1 MEFILKNEN
10 MSENSVQYIEIDFD
24 TPHRL
29 GERPE
34 KELGKAK
41 WLVTDDR
48 TYSLCQNTKIKP
60 SMSSGMYTVYQ
71 TQNGGIHADR
81 IYPQTDELYHLPNE
95 LIKKLI
101 VEIADFWNK
110 SAEFEKY
117 SIKHKRGILLHG
129 GPGVGKTSTINLL
142 ASALIKNDGLV
153 FSCANINEVLIFAE
167 FANKQ
172 LRTVDKTRPLILILE
187 DIDKMMDGGNAES
200 MLLNFLDGE
209 LSVDHIVVV
218 ATSNRYKELN
228 DLVLRPSRFDQHIEM
243 FGPTKEVRKAYL
255 IKKGLEEDEAETWA
269 DQTPEFSLAELKELF
284 VSVKLLGFS
293 IEVAKDR
300 IVKQA
305 KNVKNTTFTKKDSGV
320 GFSMASKK

>member
-1 MEFILKNEN
+1 
-10 MSENSVQYIEIDFD
+10 MSNDNIQFIEIDFD

-60 SMSSGMYTVYQ
+60 TVTSGMYTVYQ
-71 TQNGGIHADR
+71 AQNGSIHAER
-81 IYPQTDELYHLPNE
+81 IFPQTDELYHLPNE
-95 LIKKLI
+95 LIKKVI
-101 VEIADFWNK
+101 SEIGDFWNK
-110 SAEFEKY
+110 SEEFEKY
-117 SIKHKRGILLHG
+117 AIKHKRGILLHG

-142 ASALIKNDGLV
+142 ASALIKSDGLV

-172 LRTVDKTRPLILILE
+172 LRVAEPKRPLILILE

-218 ATSNRYKELN
+218 ATSNRYKDLN

-243 FGPTKEVRKAYL
+243 LGPTLEIRKAYL
-255 IKKGLEEDEAETWA
+255 MKKGLDEAEATGWA
-269 DQTPEFSLAELKELF
+269 EQTPEFSLAELKELF

-300 IVKQA
+300 IVKQT
-305 KNVKNTTFTKKDSGV
+305 KNVKNTTFNKKDSGV